1 MKLKLDIVPPKST
14 GQAAATILKRG
25 DRYFVGKKSNSEG
38 KRIQDMLWA
47 LLLEHKPVAPF
58 EGALAF
64 TITYI
69 YPWRKSEPQK
79 NRVHGVKWCDKKP
92 DADNIPK
99 ILQDV
104 MTRLQYWGD
113 DSQIAV
119 LGVRKLWGDDKRV
132 GIYLELQELNNT
144 NQITL

>member
-1 MKLKLDIVPPKST
+1 MKIKLDIVPPKST

-47 LLLEHKPVAPF
+47 LLMEHKPATPYVGP
-58 EGALAF
+58 LAF
-64 TITYI
+64 TSTYV
-69 YPWRKSEPQK
+69 YPWRKSEPKK
-79 NRVHGVKWCDKKP
+79 NRVHGFRWMDKKP

-99 ILQDV
+99 IPQDV

-119 LGVRKLWGDDKRV
+119 LGVRKLWGDDAKV
-132 GIYLELQELNNT
+132 GIFLELK
-144 NQITL
+144 QITETEIQL

>member
-1 MKLKLDIVPPKST
+1 MKIILSIVPPKST
-14 GQAAATILKRG
+14 GQASATILKRG
-25 DRYFVGKKSNSEG
+25 NRYFVGKKSSSEG

-47 LLLEHKPVAPF
+47 LLMEHKPAAPL

-69 YPWRKSEPQK
+69 WPWRKSEPKK
-79 NRVHGVKWCDKKP
+79 NRVHGFKWCDKKP

-99 ILQDV
+99 ILCDI

-119 LGVRKLWGDDKRV
+119 LGVRKLWGDDAKV
-132 GIYLELQELNNT
+132 GIFLELK
-144 NQITL
+144 QITETEIQL

>member
-1 MKLKLDIVPPKST
+1 MKIKLDIVPPKST

-47 LLLEHKPVAPF
+47 LLMEHKPATPYVGP
-58 EGALAF
+58 LAF
-64 TITYI
+64 TITYV
-69 YPWRKSEPQK
+69 YPWRKSEPKK
-79 NRVHGVKWCDKKP
+79 NRVHGFRWMDKKP

-119 LGVRKLWGDDKRV
+119 LGVRKLWGDDAKV
-132 GIYLELQELNNT
+132 GIFLELK
-144 NQITL
+144 QITETEIQL

>member
-1 MKLKLDIVPPKST
+1 MKIKLDIVPPKST

-47 LLLEHKPVAPF
+47 LLMEHKPTTPYVGP
-58 EGALAF
+58 LAF

-69 YPWRKSEPQK
+69 YPWRKSEPKK
-79 NRVHGVKWCDKKP
+79 NQVHGVKWMDKKP

-119 LGVRKLWGDDKRV
+119 LGVRKLWGDDAKV
-132 GIYLELQELNNT
+132 GIYLELK
-144 NQITL
+144 QITETEIQL